1 MATMATTAAA
11 AVAAA
16 AIPLA
21 AVVATTAAAAA
32 AAIPLAAVVATT
44 AVAAAA
50 AIPLAAVV
58 ATTAVVGG
66 GGGGGDPVGGG
77 GGDNGGGGGGGDPV
91 GGGGGDNGGG
101 GGDPVGG
108 VVLGPDTFTVT
119 VEDLKVDVTL
129 GPRDLAV
136 EEGSPAVFEVVKDVK
151 KHAITATLAITQ
163 TGDVASMP
171 PASPVTL
178 TIARG
183 STKVSLSISTVD
195 DSDDEQVEA
204 GTVTARMLSVNGNSV
219 SPAISTTVIV
229 VDNESN
235 VPTVTFD
242 SFPASA
248 TAGMPVT
255 VSVRIYPPL
264 PADASPIEGG
274 VLFRDFAEP
283 VMDRHDPLG
292 GSPYAW
298 VFRPGQLTRAVTYQ
312 VQDLNRTDT
321 QRTLEFSLYP
331 SFDPAR
337 YHVPDS
343 DTLEN
348 ARSIPIED
356 L

>member
-1 MATMATTAAA
+1 M
-11 AVAAA
+11 
-16 AIPLA
+16 
-21 AVVATTAAAAA
+21 
-32 AAIPLAAVVATT
+32 
-44 AVAAAA
+44 
-50 AIPLAAVV
+50 
-58 ATTAVVGG
+58 
-66 GGGGGDPVGGG
+66 
-77 GGDNGGGGGGGDPV
+77 
-91 GGGGGDNGGG
+91 
-101 GGDPVGG
+101 
-108 VVLGPDTFTVT
+108 T

-178 TIARG
+178 TIAHG
-183 STKVSLSISTVD
+183 STKGSLTISTVD

-264 PADASPIEGG
+264 PAKASRIESEASRIEGG
-274 VLFRDFAEP
+274 VLFREFAEP
-283 VMDRHDPLG
+283 VTDGQDPVG
-292 GSPYAW
+292 TPYAW

-312 VQDLNRTDT
+312 VKGMGTD
-321 QRTLEFSLYP
+321 TLEFSLHP